1 MVQPFPWRRG
11 SPLIHFQCRD
21 LLPLVSLHCSQWPH
35 SPLDKSSL
43 EHLHVLQDS
52 VPTLGVSPGSQD

>member
-1 MVQPFPWRRG
+1 MVQPLPWRRG
-11 SPLIHFQCRD
+11 RPLIHFQCRD
-21 LLPLVSLHCSQWPH
+21 PLPLVSLRGSQWLH
-35 SPLDKSSL
+35 SSLDKSSL